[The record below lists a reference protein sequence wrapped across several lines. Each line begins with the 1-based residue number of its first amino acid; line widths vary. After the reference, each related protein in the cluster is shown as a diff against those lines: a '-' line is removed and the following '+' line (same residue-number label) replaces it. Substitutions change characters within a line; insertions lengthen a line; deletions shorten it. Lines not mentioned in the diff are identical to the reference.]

1 MYISV
6 KLKTRQLGAQTVRL
20 KSESKPRTK
29 LKAGVIALVLGFLI
43 VWIKSANSPTVST
56 EAIAYLSN
64 ALVIIQENSIN
75 RYRTDWDA
83 LEAEAYNRIREAQT
97 PSDTY
102 DTIQFVLIKLG
113 DHHSFFVTPDQI
125 ALYRR
130 ATMSDN
136 STPRVELVE
145 DNLGL
150 VILPGFGSGDPEQMG
165 KYATNVQHM
174 ICEIDA
180 KNPCGWVVDLR
191 ENTGGNMWPMLAGIG
206 PILGEGRAGAFIDPD
221 GEVMC
226 WSYVGGKALLEDTV
240 VVEVDGQ
247 ACELQE
253 PSPPV
258 AVLTSGS
265 TASSGEAIVV
275 AFRGR
280 PNTRSF
286 GSGTAGVSTA
296 NQGYELSDGAMILLT
311 VATFVN
317 RTGQTYGGV
326 ITPDELVGRSASE
339 SDPAMQ
345 AAINWLLNQPACI
358 VER

>member
-1 MYISV
+1 M
-6 KLKTRQLGAQTVRL
+6 
-20 KSESKPRTK
+20 
-29 LKAGVIALVLGFLI
+29 IALVLGFLI
-43 VWIKSANSPTVST
+43 VCIRSANPPN
-56 EAIAYLSN
+56 EATTYLAN
-64 ALVIIQENSIN
+64 ALDIIQENSIN
-75 RYRTDWDA
+75 RRRTDWDA
-83 LEAEAYNRIREAQT
+83 LETEAYEHTREAQT

-102 DTIQFVLIKLG
+102 DTIRFVLRKLG

-150 VILPGFGSGDPEQMG
+150 VILPGFGSGDPEQMS

-174 ICEIDA
+174 ISEIDA
-180 KNPCGWVVDLR
+180 KHPCGWVVDLR
-191 ENTGGNMWPMLAGIG
+191 ENTGGNMWPMLAGVG
-206 PILGEGRAGAFIDPD
+206 PILGEGRTGAFVDPD
-221 GEVMC
+221 REMIY
-226 WSYVGGKALLEDTV
+226 WSYVDGKALLGDDV
-240 VVEVDGQ
+240 VVEVDGL
-247 ACELQE
+247 AYELQE

-280 PNTRSF
+280 SNTRSF

-296 NQGYELSDGAMILLT
+296 NYGYELSDGAMIFLT
-311 VATFVN
+311 VSTFADC
-317 RTGQTYGGV
+317 TGQTYGGV
-326 ITPDELVGRSASE
+326 ITPDELAGRLGSE
-339 SDPAMQ
+339 SDSVLQ
-345 AAINWLLNQPACI
+345 AAVDWLLNQPACI